1 MPAQTYLIAVRAI
14 SSPETLACILER
26 GILATLRSCV
36 GARRSAMRAARPR
49 LAVLLLHACSCVLVE
64 GFALRAAKD
73 PRRGVIQQLFGSS
86 WSGPNILKPLRPSMT
101 KRKETLLRGKIA
113 AKRSFVDQINR
124 EIAALDA
131 RSCVVTGLER
141 KAHETRVAIL
151 RRETDVLER
160 QLVTLRNYLG
170 KVTGYDGDLTRPGLY
185 GVIARG
191 YEKFIATEERSNP
204 NPSPSPYPNPNP
216 TPTPTL
222 TLTLTLTRRRRR
234 RPGYPPCPRCAS
246 ST

>member
-1 MPAQTYLIAVRAI
+1 
-14 SSPETLACILER
+14 
-26 GILATLRSCV
+26 
-36 GARRSAMRAARPR
+36 MRAARPR

-131 RSCVVTGLER
+131 RSCVVTGPER

-151 RRETDVLER
+151 RRRRNRRVDVRHAAVYAEVSHIPR
-160 QLVTLRNYLG
+160 SRG
-170 KVTGYDGDLTRPGLY
+170 G
-185 GVIARG
+185 ARG
-191 YEKFIATEERSNP
+191 IPLA
-204 NPSPSPYPNPNP
+204 
-216 TPTPTL
+216 
-222 TLTLTLTRRRRR
+222 
-234 RPGYPPCPRCAS
+234 RP
-246 ST
+246 

>member
-1 MPAQTYLIAVRAI
+1 
-14 SSPETLACILER
+14 
-26 GILATLRSCV
+26 
-36 GARRSAMRAARPR
+36 MRAARPR

-73 PRRGVIQQLFGSS
+73 PRRGVIQQLFGST

-124 EIAALDA
+124 EIEALDA

-185 GVIARG
+185 GVMARG
-191 YEKFIATEERSNP
+191 YEKFIATEERSARVMFEQMRRKGDAWALVREDAASILRLGTNL
-204 NPSPSPYPNPNP
+204 SVSTGYM
-216 TPTPTL
+216 TL
-222 TLTLTLTRRRRR
+222 GGSAALLPHTAAIFARANKLESIA
-234 RPGYPPCPRCAS
+234 PGLLAVISEHEALPLVEPHLD
-246 ST
+246 

>member
-1 MPAQTYLIAVRAI
+1 
-14 SSPETLACILER
+14 
-26 GILATLRSCV
+26 
-36 GARRSAMRAARPR
+36 MRAARPR

-124 EIAALDA
+124 EIEALDD

-141 KAHETRVAIL
+141 KAHETRMAIL
-151 RRETDVLER
+151 RVYHLSQVPKPHDGG
-160 QLVTLRNYLG
+160 LRCCVGGRSY
-170 KVTGYDGDLTRPGLY
+170 GL
-185 GVIARG
+185 R
-191 YEKFIATEERSNP
+191 
-204 NPSPSPYPNPNP
+204 
-216 TPTPTL
+216 
-222 TLTLTLTRRRRR
+222 
-234 RPGYPPCPRCAS
+234 AS
-246 ST
+246 VG